1 MSLLGVRLRI
11 WNNYAEI
18 LADRPVPLG
27 SDHPI
32 RLRGTVPATSA
43 LCNPIPL
50 LTLP

>member
-32 RLRGTVPATSA
+32 RLRGTVPHT
-43 LCNPIPL
+43 
-50 LTLP
+50 